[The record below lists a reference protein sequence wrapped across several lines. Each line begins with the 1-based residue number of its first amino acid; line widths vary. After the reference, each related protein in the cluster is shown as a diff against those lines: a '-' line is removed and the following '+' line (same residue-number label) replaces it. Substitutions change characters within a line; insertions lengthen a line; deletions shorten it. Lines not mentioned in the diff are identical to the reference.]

1 MSFSKALNCELFS
14 ATGYL
19 LIIAWSSKY
28 SKQPVPLNTG
38 EFCNLGVVKVGTKA
52 FINLTFKLLL
62 IVAWLDGTSVVHIM
76 LGSFGQGQRGM
87 CYASGKKR
95 KLL

>member
-1 MSFSKALNCELFS
+1 MSFSKALNWELFS

-87 CYASGKKR
+87 FYASGKKR